1 MKIALLVFSLSLI
14 LIGFSQTP
22 EKDFKGKILITD
34 GTLHVG
40 NGKVI
45 DRALIAVENGKI
57 ILVKS
62 SLTFTI
68 DRSLYDT
75 VISVSGKHIYPGFIN
90 MNNVLGITEIDA
102 VRPTR
107 DFNETG
113 AYNPNV
119 RAGIAFNTE
128 SDVLYTVRSNGILLT
143 QCTPRGGSISG
154 TSSIMNLDGWNWED
168 AVVKMEDGVHINWP
182 RKVTSSGWWANPGS
196 NKANNQYKEQV
207 SRLIAFIK
215 SAKGYVEARNH
226 DEINLKFESFR
237 EIFEGKKRIY
247 FHANFANEINEI
259 IDLSRELNFKFPVIV
274 GGYDSWLLVERLK
287 ENNFSVVL
295 DRLHNLPQFE
305 EDDVNEPYK
314 LPKKLEDAGVLYC
327 LSMHGEMEAMN
338 SRNLPFQ
345 AGTARAYGLENE
357 EAIIAITLSPAKI
370 LGIDDVLGTV
380 EEGKIA
386 TFFISDGDALD
397 MKSNNVVM
405 AMIAGRFLNLNNKQ
419 KQLYET
425 YSNKY

>member
-1 MKIALLVFSLSLI
+1 VQNNY
-14 LIGFSQTP
+14 G
-22 EKDFKGKILITD
+22 
-34 GTLHVG
+34 GTGGGLYCSYG
-40 NGKVI
+40 I
-45 DRALIAVENGKI
+45 VENCHIVDNKTNNDGGAANMYYSTI
-57 ILVKS
+57 RNCLVARNLANRDGGGIYAEHS
-62 SLTFTI
+62 VLQNNTI
-68 DRSLYDT
+68 
-75 VISVSGKHIYPGFIN
+75 
-90 MNNVLGITEIDA
+90 
-102 VRPTR
+102 
-107 DFNETG
+107 
-113 AYNPNV
+113 
-119 RAGIAFNTE
+119 
-128 SDVLYTVRSNGILLT
+128 
-143 QCTPRGGSISG
+143 C
-154 TSSIMNLDGWNWED
+154 
-168 AVVKMEDGVHINWP
+168 
-182 RKVTSSGWWANPGS
+182 S